1 MSATR
6 RVALSGPEE
15 AIVNLIKLLR
25 GAPGGG
31 SVEIIPH
38 DSSFYQ
44 LKASD
49 SILDSDDTTNTI
61 TDLAPTKYHEFLIL
75 RSGTIRTKF
84 SLKKTATADP
94 GRGQIYINSVA
105 AGTAR
110 ANNTS
115 SWIEYTEDFII
126 RAGDLLQLYLWVDGG
141 TEQQKNM
148 RLYATK
154 TLQFTEETL

>member
-1 MSATR
+1 MSR
-6 RVALSGPEE
+6 LSGPEQ

-25 GAPGGG
+25 GAPGGS

-49 SILDSDDTTNTI
+49 SLLDSDDATNTSS
-61 TDLAPTKYHEFLIL
+61 DLAATKYHEFLIL

-84 SLKKTATADP
+84 SLKKTATADV
-94 GRGQIYINSVA
+94 GHGQIYINGAA
-105 AGTAR
+105 AGTER
-110 ANNTS
+110 GNNTS
-115 SWIEYTEDFII
+115 SWIEYTEDFIL
-126 RAGDLLQLYLWVDGG
+126 RAGDLLQLYLWVHGG
-141 TEQQKNM
+141 TEEQKNM

-154 TLQFTEETL
+154 TLQFTEEVL